1 MALVVKTVTTPPTDA
16 GDARDTG
23 LNPGRLI
30 LETKSN
36 IPFLGSSLW
45 NGHWDD
51 GKKNYEVAHINA
63 VM

>member
-16 GDARDTG
+16 GDARDMG

-36 IPFLGSSLW
+36 IPFLGSSL
-45 NGHWDD
+45 
-51 GKKNYEVAHINA
+51 
-63 VM
+63 